1 LPLSAHFVLAP
12 LAADVLDLVGDA
24 VIVRD
29 QAGRILF
36 WNDSAERLF
45 GWSREDALGNDAD
58 ALLNSRPCFDADA
71 LGEDGAISREIA
83 RLSADRKT
91 VIVRSEFKA
100 RHGPDGALRYVVETS
115 RDVTKERGSHRALKE
130 EEKRYRILFHAM
142 TAAFFDIDVSNSLDL
157 LAEISAAADGDVR
170 SFVLERPLLLRR
182 LIEATRIVEVNDRVG
197 QMLGFTSED
206 GLETLAPLWP
216 EESNAVFLDT
226 LLARAKGVPRL
237 TREVHLRTRS
247 GDDLYGLLTACL
259 APEGVGE
266 DRVLIGIVDTT
277 ELHHANAEAERSRE
291 HHRALF
297 HHMPMAFLRVNGD
310 ALGGYYEELG
320 LAPGTDVAAFL
331 ANHPTVLERVGQM
344 CFIEE
349 ANPQAAVLLGAA
361 KRGDLAGM
369 PIGFAW
375 QQRPDTLARILAAG
389 VARTSFEEETQL
401 NTLDGRIVDV
411 LFSSATIQ
419 ENGRR
424 LSVIGMINIGDRLEA
439 QEAFGRLQSEFA
451 HASRIS
457 LLGELS
463 ASIAHEI
470 SQPLAAIATTG
481 ATGLR
486 WLDRSE
492 PDVEQARTSLDRIV
506 SSARRA
512 SGIISRVRQMA
523 SGRAPVMSTERL
535 GNVVA
540 GALQLIEA
548 QARSKRIELNFEAAC
563 GDDPVDIDRRQIE
576 QVTVNLVINAI
587 QAITGAESVSRVV
600 EVAVTATAERVE
612 CTVCDSGPG
621 IPLERIDQVFERFVS
636 SKPDG
641 TGLGLALCRSIIHAH
656 SGEISVEGHSP
667 LGGALFRFH
676 LPRRGQ
682 TP

>member
-1 LPLSAHFVLAP
+1 MPPSAPFVLAP
-12 LAADVLDLVGDA
+12 VAADVLDLVEHA

-29 QAGRILF
+29 QAGTILF
-36 WNDSAERLF
+36 WNGAAERLF
-45 GWSREDALGNDAD
+45 GWSRIEAVGNHAD
-58 ALLNSRPCFDADA
+58 ALLNSRPFFDVRT
-71 LGEDGAISREIA
+71 LGGDGESSLEVA
-83 RLSADRKT
+83 RLSAERKT
-91 VIVRSEFKA
+91 VIVMSEFKA
-100 RHGPDGALRYVVETS
+100 RFGSDGDLRYVVETA
-115 RDVTKERGSHRALKE
+115 RDVTQERGSNRALRE
-130 EEKRYRILFHAM
+130 DEKRYRNLFHAM
-142 TAAFFDIDVSNSLDL
+142 TAAFFDIDLSNSLDL

-170 SFVLERPLLLRR
+170 SFVLERPPVFKR
-182 LIEATRIVEVNDRVG
+182 LIEAARIVEVNDRVA
-197 QMLGFTSED
+197 QILGFTSED

-216 EESNAVFLDT
+216 EDSNAVFLDT
-226 LLARAKGVPRL
+226 LLARSKGIPRL

-247 GDDLYGLLTACL
+247 GDDLYGVLTACL
-259 APEGVGE
+259 APDGVGE

-277 ELHHANAEAERSRE
+277 ELRHANAEAERSRE

-310 ALGGYYEELG
+310 ALNAYYQELR

-331 ANHPTVLERVGQM
+331 LAHPTVLERVGQM

-349 ANPQAAVLLGAA
+349 ANPQAAVLLGADD
-361 KRGDLAGM
+361 RDDLAGV
-369 PIGFAW
+369 PISFAW
-375 QQRPDTLARILAAG
+375 QHRPDTLARILAAG
-389 VARTSFEEETQL
+389 VARTAFEEETQL

-486 WLDRSE
+486 WLDRLE
-492 PDVEQARTSLDRIV
+492 PDIEQARTSLDRIV
-506 SSARRA
+506 NSARRA
-512 SGIISRVRQMA
+512 SGIIARVRQMA

-535 GNVVA
+535 SNVVA

-548 QARSKRIELNFEAAC
+548 QARSHRIELIFDGPSG
-563 GDDPVDIDRRQIE
+563 GDLVDVDRRQIE

-587 QAITGAESVSRVV
+587 QAIAGAETGPRLIEVT
-600 EVAVTATAERVE
+600 VAVTHECVE

-621 IPLERIDQVFERFVS
+621 IPIDRLDHVFERFVS

-656 SGEISVEGHSP
+656 SGEISVEGQSA
-667 LGGALFRFH
+667 LSGALFRFH
-676 LPRRGQ
+676 LPRRREAN
-682 TP
+682 